1 MSSVRIEITKRKCQ
15 AYGNRV
21 ARAPLVF
28 ALGDDRKVEL
38 VNPEGASDE
47 MIVQAAKSCP
57 YRVIAVSDSAGQP
70 IFPPPRNERGSPRAK
85 T

>member
-57 YRVIAVSDSAGQP
+57 YRVIAVSDSARQP
-70 IFPPPRNERGSPRAK
+70 IFPPPRK
-85 T
+85 